1 MNGEIAMIT
10 FLYAYTPPFFIKK
23 HLLLLKK
30 CTWGGV
36 IKFGV

>member
-10 FLYAYTPPFFIKK
+10 FLNAYKPPFFIKK
-23 HLLLLKK
+23 HLLLLKNAL
-30 CTWGGV
+30 GGV

>member
-10 FLYAYTPPFFIKK
+10 FLYAYTPPFLHQKTPAIVKK
-23 HLLLLKK
+23 MHL
-30 CTWGGV
+30 GGV